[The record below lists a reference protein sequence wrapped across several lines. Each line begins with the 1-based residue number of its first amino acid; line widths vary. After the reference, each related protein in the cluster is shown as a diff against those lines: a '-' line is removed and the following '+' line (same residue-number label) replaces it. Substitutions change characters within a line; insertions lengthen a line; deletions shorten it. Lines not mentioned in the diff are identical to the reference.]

1 MYIELH
7 TRSAFSFLEGSSLP
21 EDLISVCAGHG
32 MPAMALLDRD
42 GLYGSPRFYLA
53 AQKANLKA
61 HIGAEVSCESFSLQR
76 NYSPQR
82 LRDTE
87 KTSKTQE
94 ASAFEETHK
103 FLNDCH
109 PERSEGPAFPSRS
122 AQNPTN
128 LPSEIKN
135 LKSPDSSAPL
145 RPRGEFRLPLL
156 VASRTGYQNLC
167 QLITRMKL
175 RAQRKEEGAVL
186 EHELEQHAN
195 GIICLT
201 GGEEGPLAAALK
213 RGGPAEA
220 RRAVDRLTSI
230 FGRDNVYVE
239 LQRHLH
245 REEEARNRVAIEIAR
260 DLHLP
265 LLATNGVGYAL
276 PQDRALCDVFT
287 AIRHHRTLM
296 SAGRLLARNS
306 ERHLKTS
313 EEMSRLFADLPDAI
327 TNTVELSARLEF
339 KLSDLGYEFP
349 RYTVPEGETMM
360 SFLRQRTDEGARWR
374 YGVSL
379 SGDRVPQ
386 NGFHNRDLQQRARR
400 QIERELHLI
409 EKLDLAGYFLIVWD
423 IVRFCREQNILAQ
436 GRGSAANSAVCYSL
450 GITAVDP
457 VGMELLFERFLSEE
471 RGEWPDIDID
481 LPSGDQRER
490 VIQHI
495 YQLYGQRGAAMT
507 ANVITYRNRM
517 AAREMGKAMGFDP
530 ETLNKIS
537 AAVATWEYKDA
548 NDALDRRLHDA
559 GLDLNHPRLR
569 KYFELCTA
577 VQDLPRHLGQHSGG
591 MVICQG
597 QLDSVVPLEPAS
609 MPGRVVVQWD
619 KEDCADMKIIKV
631 DLLGLGMMAVL
642 EDSIKLIRNDYH
654 EEVDLA
660 HLPPDDPEVY
670 STLQKADTVGMFQI
684 ESRAQMSCL
693 PRLRPKKFYDIVVQ
707 VAIIRPGPIVG
718 QMVNPFLQRRQ
729 GREAVTY
736 PHPSLEPVLART
748 LGVPLFQEQLL
759 RIAMI
764 SANFTGGE
772 AEELRRAMGFKRSQ
786 ARMKEIEARLRAG
799 MTVNGLTREAQ
810 EQIILAI
817 SSFALYGFPESHA
830 ASFALIA
837 YASAW
842 LKCHH
847 LGAFTAAL
855 LNNQPMGFYHPATIV
870 KDAQRHGLKIMP
882 VDVTKSDW
890 LCTLETVASRPSSAV
905 SEEQAVSYQP
915 SAISSDLR
923 ETALKRTALKGTGFS
938 RSVTP
943 PFEEAALAAEVDP
956 AVLARKPAVTLVNRF
971 IAGQGFDPSAGA
983 SHSTEI
989 PWDEIGAY
997 TCSRHP
1003 ANLSSEIKNLKSPG
1017 LSPLLKTCHSE
1028 RSEEPAFPPQSPRS
1042 ATDEGNKQTLA
1053 LRLGLK
1059 YVRGLREAA
1068 AQALVRERS
1077 LAPFQSIHDM
1087 TRRVPE
1093 LRKDELTTLAE
1104 IGALNAVSSFQFQVS
1119 SDPNTQSSSGHSKPE
1134 TRNSKLTL
1142 HRRDALWQVE
1152 KAVRRSGPLL
1162 EEFPEPDGSSPLDQ
1176 MTHEE
1181 RLVADFH
1188 GTGLTVGPHPM
1199 ANRRAEMQALGIHP
1213 AASLKSIPTGRRLRI
1228 GGCVIARQRPG
1239 TAKGFVFLS
1248 LEDETGIANAIV
1260 SPDLIQKARILLI
1273 SARFLMVEGILQNQ
1287 DNVISVKAERVFP
1300 LDVTHAETSSHD
1312 FH

>member
-7 TRSAFSFLEGSSLP
+7 ARSAFSFLEGATLP
-21 EDLISVCAGHG
+21 EDLISVCAERG
-32 MPAMALLDRD
+32 MPAMALLDRN

-53 AQKANLKA
+53 AEKAGLKA
-61 HIGAEVSCESFSLQR
+61 HIGAEVSCEGFLQGHKSL
-76 NYSPQR
+76 SPQR
-82 LRDTE
+82 HRDTE
-87 KTSKTQE
+87 TDKRGIE
-94 ASAFEETHK
+94 RAA
-103 FLNDCH
+103 LNEGSGLNKELQKQIKNCH
-109 PERSEGPAFPSRS
+109 PEQSEGPAFSRHSALPSNCLPSTSLGSRS
-122 AQNPTN
+122 SELKTP
-128 LPSEIKN
+128 LP
-135 LKSPDSSAPL
+135 
-145 RPRGEFRLPLL
+145 GEFKLPLL
-156 VASRTGYQNLC
+156 VSSRTGYQNLC

-175 RAQRKEEGAVL
+175 RAQRKEEGAIL
-186 EHELEQHAN
+186 EPELEQHAL
-195 GIICLT
+195 GLICLT
-201 GGEEGPLAAALK
+201 GGDEGPLAAALK
-213 RGGPAEA
+213 KDGPAEA
-220 RRAVDRLTSI
+220 HRVVDRLSSI
-230 FGRDNVYVE
+230 FGRENVYVE
-239 LQRHLH
+239 LQRHFH
-245 REEEARNRVAIEIAR
+245 REEEARNRIAVEIAR

-265 LLATNGVGYAL
+265 LLTTNGVCYGT
-276 PQDRALCDVFT
+276 PRDRELCDALT

-296 SAGRLLARNS
+296 TAGRLLARNS
-306 ERHLKTS
+306 ERHIKTP
-313 EEMSRLFADLPDAI
+313 EEMSALFADLPEAI
-327 TNTVELSARLEF
+327 ANTAELSARLEF

-349 RYTVPEGETMM
+349 RYPVPEGETMM

-374 YGVSL
+374 YGISL
-379 SGDRVPQ
+379 SGDCVPQ
-386 NGFHNRDLQQRARR
+386 SGFHNKELQQRARR
-400 QIERELHLI
+400 QIERELQLI

-495 YQLYGQRGAAMT
+495 YQRYGQRGAAMT

-530 ETLNKIS
+530 GTLNKIS
-537 AAVATWEYKDA
+537 AAVATWEYRDA
-548 NDALDRRLHDA
+548 NDALDRRLTDA

-642 EDSIKLIRNDYH
+642 EDSLQIIRNDYH

-670 STLQKADTVGMFQI
+670 ATLQKADTIGMFQI

-693 PRLRPKKFYDIVVQ
+693 PRLRPQKFYDIVVQ

-729 GREAVTY
+729 GREPVHY

-786 ARMKEIEARLRAG
+786 ARMKEIEARLRSG
-799 MTVNGLTREAQ
+799 MTVNGLTQEAQ
-810 EQIILAI
+810 EQIILSI

-842 LKCHH
+842 LKCHY

-870 KDAQRHGLKIMP
+870 KDAQRHGLKILP
-882 VDVTKSDW
+882 IDATKSDW
-890 LCTLETVASRPSSAV
+890 KCTLEEVVSRQSLVAS
-905 SEEQAVSYQP
+905 EAVSYQP
-915 SAISSDLR
+915 SA
-923 ETALKRTALKGTGFS
+923 TS
-938 RSVTP
+938 RS
-943 PFEEAALAAEVDP
+943 ELAASNVQII
-956 AVLARKPAVTLVNRF
+956 NRF
-971 IAGQGFDPSAGA
+971 ISGPGFINPAKASKFNTASMPDSAVQ
-983 SHSTEI
+983 I
-989 PWDEIGAY
+989 PWNEIGSY
-997 TCSRHP
+997 TR
-1003 ANLSSEIKNLKSPG
+1003 ANFTPTAQRVHVDKPLAADDSQGAVKSP
-1017 LSPLLKTCHSE
+1017 KIWHSE
-1028 RSEEPAFPPQSPRS
+1028 RSAEPAFPARLTLG
-1042 ATDEGNKQTLA
+1042 ATDMQPPKTLA
-1053 LRLGLK
+1053 LRLGLN
-1059 YVRGLREAA
+1059 YVRGLRESA

-1077 LAPFQSIHDM
+1077 FAPFQSIHDL

-1104 IGALNAVSSFQFQVS
+1104 IGALNAVSSFEFQVS
-1119 SDPNTQSSSGHSKPE
+1119 SCQAPRPIFQNCHPEQSEGPAFSSSSE
-1134 TRNSKLTL
+1134 TRDPKLTL

-1162 EEFPEPDGSSPLDQ
+1162 EEFPEPDAPSPLER
-1176 MTHEE
+1176 MTYEE
-1181 RLVADFH
+1181 QLIADFH
-1188 GTGLTVGPHPM
+1188 GVGLTVGPHPM
-1199 ANRRAEMQALGIHP
+1199 AYRRAEMEALGIYP
-1213 AASLKSIPTGRRLRI
+1213 ASSLKSIPSGRRLRI
-1228 GGCVIARQRPG
+1228 GGCVITRQRPG
-1239 TAKGFVFLS
+1239 TAKGFLFLS
-1248 LEDETGIANAIV
+1248 LEDETGVANAIV
-1260 SPDLIQKARILLI
+1260 TPDLLHTHRILLI
-1273 SARFLMVEGILQNQ
+1273 SEPFLMVEGILQNQ
-1287 DNVISVKAERVFP
+1287 DNVISVRAERVSS
-1300 LDVTHAETSSHD
+1300 LSVTRAETSSHD
-1312 FH
+1312 FR